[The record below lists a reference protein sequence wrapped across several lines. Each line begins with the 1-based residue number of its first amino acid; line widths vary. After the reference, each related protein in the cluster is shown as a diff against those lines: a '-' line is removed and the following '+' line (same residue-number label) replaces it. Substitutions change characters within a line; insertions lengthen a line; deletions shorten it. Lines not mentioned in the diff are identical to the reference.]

1 MFKDCCQKVN
11 MHLCLQT
18 SVGPVKFPDTDCYIV
33 QEASWEMLIEKSL
46 KDYWINQ
53 LSFGW
58 TTCCC
63 LQAMRSFFSRCFEF
77 CENVQIEGQL

>member
-33 QEASWEMLIEKSL
+33 QEASWGILIEKSL
-46 KDYWINQ
+46 KDYCIISSH
-53 LSFGW
+53 LDGRPVVV
-58 TTCCC
+58 CK
-63 LQAMRSFFSRCFEF
+63 R
-77 CENVQIEGQL
+77 